1 MQADSFLSQAVVYLA
16 AAVIA
21 VPIAKQRGFGSVL
34 GYLVAGVAIGPFGLG
49 LVGAEGEDVMHFAE
63 FGVVMMLF
71 VVGLEL
77 QPALLWRMRGPIL
90 GLGGLQVSLIA
101 AVATAIGTGLGLPW
115 KAALAIGLTMAMS
128 STAIVLQ
135 TLAEKGLLKT
145 AAGSSVF
152 AVLLFQDVAV
162 IPILA
167 LLPLLAPLGVPTTE
181 AAASMPAIASLPG
194 WVQTLVVLAAVVA
207 VAVTGHFL
215 VRPVL
220 RIIARTGLREM
231 FTAATLLLVAGIAL
245 LMQSVGLSPALGTFL
260 AGVVLAN
267 SEFRHELESDIEPF
281 KGLLL
286 GVFFIAVGAAI
297 DFHLV
302 AARPLLSV
310 ELVLGLVV
318 VKLVVQLAL
327 ARAFRLNLDQSLLFA
342 FALAQGGEFAFVLL
356 SFAVR
361 HAVFPEEMAALLAA
375 VVALSM
381 ALTPLLMLFVERV
394 VLPRTRVAERPARQT
409 DVIHG
414 DSPVIIAGFGRFG
427 QIIGRLLTAN
437 GVRATVLD
445 LDSDQVDVLRRIGMT
460 VFYGDAS
467 RLDLIEAAGAS
478 KAKLFVVAVD
488 DPEKALEIVDK
499 VKRHYPHLKILARA
513 RGRAEAYD
521 LIEAGVTHVYRETFE
536 TALRVAVDVL
546 TLLGFRSYQAWR
558 AARTFRAYDE
568 ENVRELAA
576 LRDDETARLNRAR
589 EHIRDFERL
598 LSDAVGDAGGRAPDA
613 AWDVESLRRDL
624 GRDSSE

>member
-1 MQADSFLSQAVVYLA
+1 MQAESFLSQAVVYLA

-49 LVGAEGEDVMHFAE
+49 LVGAEGADVMHFAE

-101 AVATAIGTGLGLPW
+101 VVATAIGTGLGLPW
-115 KAALAIGLTMAMS
+115 KVALAIGLTMAMS

-167 LLPLLAPLGVPTTE
+167 LLPLLAPIGVPTTE

-297 DFHLV
+297 DFRLV
-302 AARPLLSV
+302 AARPLLSA
-310 ELVLGLVV
+310 ELVLGLVA
-318 VKLVVQLAL
+318 VKLVVQLGL

-361 HAVFPEEMAALLAA
+361 HAVFAEELAALLAA

-394 VLPRTRVAERPARQT
+394 VLPRTRVAERPSRQT

-445 LDSDQVDVLRRIGMT
+445 LDSEQVDVLRRIGMT

-488 DPEKALEIVDK
+488 EPEKAIEIVNK

-598 LSDAVGDAGGRAPDA
+598 LSDAVGDAGDRAPDA

-624 GRDSSE
+624 GEPSE